1 MPAQWSVLEVV
12 RWTTDYLQEKGV
24 DNPRL
29 DAELLVGSALNKDRV
44 GLYLCYDQPLEQKEL
59 ETIRAL
65 VKRRA
70 LREPLQYILEHT
82 EFWSLPF
89 RVSPEVLIPRA
100 DTEVLVE
107 EGLKVLEE
115 REGAVLD
122 AGTGS
127 GAVAVAIAHTT
138 GMQIHAVD
146 ISHAAL
152 RMAQENAARNGVDH
166 LISFEHADLHTLGR
180 GTYRLVISNP
190 PYVSSAQMGELMPE
204 VARHEPELALHGGE
218 DGLDAYRSLARQAE
232 GLLEPGGWLLA
243 EVGAGQADAVEDLF
257 KAAGLHRCYQR
268 RDYAGIARVVGGCRY
283 AGESEQVNG

>member
-12 RWTTDYLQEKGV
+12 RWTTGYLQEKGV

-44 GLYLCYDQPLEQKEL
+44 GLYLCYDQPLEQEEL

-70 LREPLQYILEHT
+70 LREPLQYILGHT

-115 REGAVLD
+115 RAGAVLD

-166 LISFEHADLHTLGR
+166 LISFEYADLHTLGR

-243 EVGAGQADAVEDLF
+243 EVGNGQADAVEDLF
-257 KAAGLHRCYQR
+257 KAAGLNRCYQR
-268 RDYAGIARVVGGCRY
+268 RDYAGIARVVGGCRH

>member
-70 LREPLQYILEHT
+70 LREPLQYILGHT

-115 REGAVLD
+115 RAGAVLD

-138 GMQIHAVD
+138 GMRIHAVD

-166 LISFEHADLHTLGR
+166 LISFEYADLHTLGR

-218 DGLDAYRSLARQAE
+218 DGLDAYRSLVRQAE

-243 EVGAGQADAVEDLF
+243 EVGKDQADAVEDLF
-257 KAAGLHRCYQR
+257 KAAGLHHCYQR
-268 RDYAGIARVVGGCRY
+268 RDYAGIARVVGGCRH

>member
-12 RWTTDYLQEKGV
+12 RWTTGYLQEKGV

-44 GLYLCYDQPLEQKEL
+44 GLYLCYDQPLEQEEL

-70 LREPLQYILEHT
+70 LREPLQYILGHT

-115 REGAVLD
+115 RAGAVLD

-166 LISFEHADLHTLGR
+166 LISFEYADLHTLGR

-232 GLLEPGGWLLA
+232 GLLEPG
-243 EVGAGQADAVEDLF
+243 AGSWPKWEMARLMRWKICLKQPGCIAVIS
-257 KAAGLHRCYQR
+257 AVTTQ
-268 RDYAGIARVVGGCRY
+268 
-283 AGESEQVNG
+283 ESPV